1 MIKLIRTNSEN
12 PDFIGLVRFLDADL
26 AVRDG
31 EDHLFY
37 SQFNSIANIKYVLL
51 AYKDGN
57 AIGCG
62 AIKEYDINSMEI
74 KRMYISPDSRK
85 MGIASNILA
94 ELEKWASELSYAKCI
109 LETGKK
115 QPEAISLYKKN
126 GYRIIPNYG
135 QYCEVENSLCFE
147 KKLK

>member
-57 AIGCG
+57 ARGPASGSPARASGPGREHRTALNSPPGCRRRG
-62 AIKEYDINSMEI
+62 
-74 KRMYISPDSRK
+74 
-85 MGIASNILA
+85 
-94 ELEKWASELSYAKCI
+94 
-109 LETGKK
+109 
-115 QPEAISLYKKN
+115 
-126 GYRIIPNYG
+126 RIQKALPH
-135 QYCEVENSLCFE
+135 
-147 KKLK
+147 